1 MRILVTGAT
10 GYLGWRHVV
19 LLRERG
25 HEVTPLARP
34 GHRARAAARDL
45 DPVVLDAGAAEARE
59 LVAGHDA
66 VLHFAGVP
74 DPAGA
79 ARDPARAVRENAG
92 TTVNLLDGCAE
103 HGAVLVY
110 PSSARAGIEPPPDA
124 YAMSKR
130 LGEDA
135 CRLHHAPAVVL
146 RLTSVFGP
154 GQVAWEGATGAIAA
168 FAARALDGRP
178 IAIPGN
184 PRRTRDF
191 LYVDDLVEGVERLLQ
206 GVRPLESPRPQG
218 VRPLES
224 PRPQGVRPLES
235 GGLRSEG
242 LLYAGSGVATPLLDA
257 ARLAL
262 DAAGSGAEVEL
273 PGGELPP
280 GEDES
285 YALEPGVARLELTP
299 RPLPDAV
306 AAYVDWLRHHPAAQ
320 GRARA

>member
-10 GYLGWRHVV
+10 GYLGWRHAV

-25 HEVTPLARP
+25 HDVTPLARP
-34 GHRARAAARDL
+34 GHRPRAAAADL
-45 DPVVLDAGAAEARE
+45 DPVELDAGSAEARG
-59 LVAGHDA
+59 LVRGHDA

-92 TTVNLLDGCAE
+92 TTVNLLDACAE

-135 CRLHHAPAVVL
+135 CRLHRATAVVL

-184 PRRTRDF
+184 PERTRDF
-191 LYVDDLVEGVERLLQ
+191 LYVDDLVEGVERLLAD
-206 GVRPLESPRPQG
+206 GPRDA
-218 VRPLES
+218 
-224 PRPQGVRPLES
+224 
-235 GGLRSEG
+235 
-242 LLYAGSGVATPLLDA
+242 LLYAGSGVATPLVDA

-262 DAAGSGAEVEL
+262 EAAGSDVEVDL

-299 RPLPDAV
+299 RPLPEAV
-306 AAYVDWLRHHPAAQ
+306 AAYVEWLRLHPERPAAQ
-320 GRARA
+320 GRSRA

>member
-1 MRILVTGAT
+1 VRILVTGAT
-10 GYLGWRHVV
+10 GYLGWRHVA
-19 LLRERG
+19 LLRGRG

-34 GHRARAAARDL
+34 GHRERAAAAGL
-45 DPVVLDAGAAEARE
+45 EPVELDAGSPEARD
-59 LVAGHDA
+59 LMRGHDA

-74 DPAGA
+74 DPGGA

-135 CRLHHAPAVVL
+135 CRLHRADAVVL

-191 LYVDDLVEGVERLLQ
+191 LYVDDLVDGVERILAERER
-206 GVRPLESPRPQG
+206 GA
-218 VRPLES
+218 
-224 PRPQGVRPLES
+224 
-235 GGLRSEG
+235 
-242 LLYAGSGVATPLLDA
+242 LLYAGSGVATPLVDA

-262 DAAGSGAEVEL
+262 EAAGSDVEVET

-285 YALEPGVARLELTP
+285 YALEPGVPRLELTP
-299 RPLPDAV
+299 RPLPEAV

-320 GRARA
+320 GRTRA